1 MALEKVTAA
10 RNWVVNLKIKKT
22 KKAEMDRH
30 LDALGHVIVE
40 HEELLHE
47 HRALPENH
55 FAQRLQQARE
65 WGENADLA
73 TSTKLSVFF
82 AHLDAIGE
90 AYAQMVRNAAKPRR
104 RAN

>member
-22 KKAEMDRH
+22 KKAEMDQH
-30 LDALGHVIVE
+30 LDALGRVIAE
-40 HEELLHE
+40 HEGLLQKN
-47 HRALPENH
+47 RALSEDH

-65 WGENADLA
+65 WGENADLT

-90 AYAQMVRNAAKPRR
+90 AYAQMVRKAARSKR